1 MKNQIDV
8 AKIRNLSAGPMTP
21 TAKDEESIQKRWQ
34 ELSRFGVVRPSQRGI
49 KVDLEEGKR
58 ILVQRGMPVPQ
69 VRTADGADKSIIEF
83 FAATGGKKRD
93 GNYVDNEGWKFNSF
107 VDNPIFL
114 WCHDYAGLPLGHHV
128 AWGVD
133 KNNNQ
138 PVLRT
143 AVKFA
148 SRDVYPFADTVRKLY
163 LNRDLRTVSAG
174 WIPLKW
180 REMKDGG
187 ILFEENEL
195 LEVSGCPIPADP
207 TALMQAC
214 QRGVIS
220 SEELENCARWLPALA
235 LARDVAYVMSNIRVV
250 GSDAPDATPTKDT
263 EEKPDPTDE
272 PVEGD
277 KNDEGSTSTEESD
290 LTKEGEGT
298 PEGGDAG
305 DAGDAG
311 ASEGADAGEG
321 TPDPANDADAAPGA
335 QGGGDPAMGTQG
347 YTPAPPDD
355 ASRSAGRGAGRD
367 GAVVSRSVY
376 SATLTGNQIRGVM
389 SDRMDVAFDK
399 VCGPTVLLNDVLYD
413 IRNNIN
419 NVYWT
424 ESDGIEVRTEGL
436 RRAIN
441 RLNSLIEQ
449 IGSAVSELDDA
460 CSLAE
465 QADMGED
472 VTEGE
477 DGVEGRSLK
486 RINQKVRAAQAEAR
500 LGEIE
505 KLQASIAEMQ
515 ERVRALANDVASEV
529 EPKKQEA
536 RKVDP
541 AIQKVMS
548 EVRSL
553 ADSFRKG
560 ETPEPEGEQ
569 GTSMADVLAEMRK
582 WSSAK
587 QQ

>member
-1 MKNQIDV
+1 MKNKIDV
-8 AKIRNLSAGPMTP
+8 ATIRNLSAGPMTP
-21 TAKDEESIQKRWQ
+21 TAKDEESIAKRWQ

-58 ILVQRGMPVPQ
+58 VLVQRGMPVPY
-69 VRTADGADKSIIEF
+69 VRTADGSDKSIIEF

-93 GNYVDNEGWKFNSF
+93 GNYVDNTGWKFNSF

-207 TALMQAC
+207 TALMQAA
-214 QRGVIS
+214 QRGIIS

-250 GSDAPDATPTKDT
+250 GSDAPDATPTKD
-263 EEKPDPTDE
+263 EDPNAPDPTDE

-277 KNDEGSTSTEESD
+277 KNDEGSTSAEDSD
-290 LTKEGEGT
+290 LTDDGAAEE
-298 PEGGDAG
+298 GDAG
-305 DAGDAG
+305 DAGDSG
-311 ASEGADAGEG
+311 ASEGTDAGEG
-321 TPDPANDADAAPGA
+321 TPDPEKAPDAAPGA
-335 QGGGDPAMGTQG
+335 QGGGDAPAMGTQG
-347 YTPAPPDD
+347 YTPTPP
-355 ASRSAGRGAGRD
+355 AEAGRSAGRDAGRD
-367 GAVVSRSVY
+367 GAVVSRSVFT
-376 SATLTGNQIRGVM
+376 SSLQPNQVRGVL
-389 SDRMDVAFDK
+389 SDKMDVAFDK
-399 VCGPTVLLNDVLYD
+399 ICGPAILLNDVLYE

-419 NVYWT
+419 SGYWN
-424 ESDGIEVRTEGL
+424 EGDGFEVRPQGL

-449 IGSAVSELDDA
+449 VSEAVSELDDA
-460 CSLAE
+460 CAMAE
-465 QADMGED
+465 QSDAPEASE
-472 VTEGE
+472 TEGE
-477 DGVEGRSLK
+477 TRSLK
-486 RINQKVRAAQAEAR
+486 KVKRKVQSAQAKAR
-500 LGEIE
+500 LAEIE
-505 KLQASIAEMQ
+505 NLQTTIAEMQ
-515 ERVRALANDVASEV
+515 ERMRALAVDIGGELDP
-529 EPKKQEA
+529 EPTP
-536 RKVDP
+536 P
-541 AIQKVMS
+541 AIDPSIEKLRTEM
-548 EVRSL
+548 RSV
-553 ADSFRKG
+553 AQSFAKG
-560 ETPEPEGEQ
+560 ETPATEGVQ

-582 WSSAK
+582 WSSEPK
-587 QQ
+587 PSK

>member
-34 ELSRFGVVRPSQRGI
+34 ELSRFGVVRPSQRGV

-69 VRTADGADKSIIEF
+69 IRTADGSDKSIIEF

-93 GNYVDNEGWKFNSF
+93 GNYVDNNGWKFNSF

-207 TALMQAC
+207 TALMQAA
-214 QRGVIS
+214 QRGIIS

-235 LARDVAYVMSNIRVV
+235 LARDVAYVLSNIRVV
-250 GSDAPDATPTKDT
+250 GSEATDETPTKDET
-263 EEKPDPTDE
+263 PNAPDPTDE
-272 PVEGD
+272 PTEGN

-290 LTKEGEGT
+290 LTGEKPADGEAEKPAEEPAPT
-298 PEGGDAG
+298 
-305 DAGDAG
+305 
-311 ASEGADAGEG
+311 DAGEG
-321 TPDPANDADAAPGA
+321 TPDPAKAPETAPDAQRGA
-335 QGGGDPAMGTQG
+335 DSPAMGTQG
-347 YTPAPPDD
+347 YVPSPPDD
-355 ASRSAGRGAGRD
+355 GSRSAGRDAGRD
-367 GAVVSRSVY
+367 GMVSRSIY
-376 SATLTGNQIRGVM
+376 SATLTGNQVRGVM

-399 VCGPTVLLNDVLYD
+399 VCGPTLLLNDVLYD

-424 ESDGIEVRTEGL
+424 ENDGMEVRTEGL

-449 IGSAVSELDDA
+449 VASAVSELDDA
-460 CSLAE
+460 CAMAE
-465 QADMGED
+465 QADTTED
-472 VTEGE
+472 AAEGDGE
-477 DGVEGRSLK
+477 DGTEARSLK
-486 RINQKVRAAQAEAR
+486 GINRRVRAAQAEAR
-500 LGEIE
+500 LAEVE
-505 KLQASIAEMQ
+505 KLQESISEMR
-515 ERVRALANDVASEV
+515 ERVRALASDVATEV
-529 EPKKQEA
+529 EPKKQEV

-541 AIQKVMS
+541 AIQKLMT

-553 ADSFRKG
+553 ADSYRRG
-560 ETPEPEGEQ
+560 ETVKDEPATEAPK
-569 GTSMADVLAEMRK
+569 TSMADVMAELRK
-582 WSSAK
+582 WSS
-587 QQ
+587 